1 LKYRPDQLNDSRREK
16 AACQVNCHHAYG
28 YSNKIVNLSDEFLQ
42 CIKHLNTKDMKRLS
56 TPITILTV
64 VLVFTRT
71 LFSQPDYSRNYVN
84 PNSIP
89 DYPVPYVLPET
100 KDIRSDIDKVFNNLL
115 NTCVLEVV
123 DRNTGKKISPDSELT
138 RNADVDGRLGS
149 YNRWDYPNGVVMNG
163 MKLLYDVTGD
173 SVYFQYNVR
182 LFDFL
187 FDFEPYFRKL
197 VKEKN
202 YRGHAF
208 RRMIEIRALD
218 HCGAIGSAL
227 IRTYEKHNDPRYKGY
242 IDTIAG
248 YITKKQFR
256 LKDGTIARERPQP
269 ESVWADDMYMC
280 IPFLAQMGKYSGNKM
295 YWDDAVRQVIQL
307 SGYLFAEEKG
317 LFDHGWNTYGGAY
330 DPRFY
335 WGRANGWASMAM
347 AELLDVLPE
356 NYPGRDNVLHIF
368 RTHIR
373 ALAEIQDG
381 TGFWHNMLDKTDT
394 YLETSATAMFV
405 YSIAKGINEGWISHI
420 YGPVAQT
427 GWNAISSRI
436 NRIGQI
442 EGVCEGTTYAN
453 DNTYYYHRGKSTAAT
468 LGTGAVLL
476 AGAEMIR
483 LLQNNK
489 LEIIEAQPDAVN
501 STFHYRLKGDRPMR

>member
-1 LKYRPDQLNDSRREK
+1 MKRFSSFINVMLIVLIKSSITNAQID
-16 AACQVNCHHAYG
+16 
-28 YSNKIVNLSDEFLQ
+28 YSENYVNLS
-42 CIKHLNTKDMKRLS
+42 
-56 TPITILTV
+56 
-64 VLVFTRT
+64 
-71 LFSQPDYSRNYVN
+71 
-84 PNSIP
+84 SIP
-89 DYPVPYVLPET
+89 DYPIPYVLPAIE
-100 KDIRSDIDKVFNNLL
+100 DIRSDIDRIFNHLL

-123 DRNTGKKISPDSELT
+123 DKNTGEKILPDSELT
-138 RNADVDGRLGS
+138 RNADVDGRLGR

-163 MKLLYDVTGD
+163 MILLHEITGD
-173 SVYFQYNVR
+173 SGYILYNVR

-187 FDFEPYFRKL
+187 FDYEPYFRKL
-197 VKEKN
+197 MKEKN

-242 IDTIAG
+242 IDTIANH
-248 YITKKQFR
+248 ITHKQFR
-256 LKDGTIARERPQP
+256 FKDGTIARERPQP
-269 ESVWADDMYMC
+269 ESVWSDDMYMC
-280 IPFLAQMGKYSGNKM
+280 IPFLAQMGKYSGRRN
-295 YWDDAVRQVIQL
+295 YWDDAVKQVIQL
-307 SGYLFAEEKG
+307 SDYLFIEEKG
-317 LFDHGWNTYGGAY
+317 LYDHGWNTYGGEY

-356 NYPGRDNVLHIF
+356 DYPGRDKVLHIF
-368 RTHIR
+368 RSHIR

-394 YLETSATAMFV
+394 YLETSSTAMFV

-420 YGPVAQT
+420 YGPVAQI
-427 GWNAISSRI
+427 GWNALSSRI
-436 NRIGQI
+436 NRSGQI

-453 DNTYYYHRGKSTAAT
+453 DNAYYYHRGASSAST

-483 LLQNNK
+483 LLKNER
-489 LEIIEAQPDAVN
+489 LEIFEARPNAVN
-501 STFHYRLKGDRPMR
+501 STFHYRIKGDKPMR

>member
-1 LKYRPDQLNDSRREK
+1 
-16 AACQVNCHHAYG
+16 
-28 YSNKIVNLSDEFLQ
+28 
-42 CIKHLNTKDMKRLS
+42 MKRLQVYICIVWS
-56 TPITILTV
+56 VIIACQTGYAQ
-64 VLVFTRT
+64 
-71 LFSQPDYSRNYVN
+71 SDYSDNYTN

-89 DYPVPYVLPET
+89 DYPVPYILPSVT
-100 KDIRSDIDKVFNNLL
+100 DIRTDINRVFNYLV

-123 DRNTGKKISPDSELT
+123 DKHTGEKISPDSELT
-138 RNADVDGRLGS
+138 KNADVDGRLGG

-163 MKLLYDVTGD
+163 MNLLHEVTGD
-173 SVYFQYNVR
+173 SGYILYNIR

-187 FDFEPYFRKL
+187 FDYEPYFRKL
-197 VKEKN
+197 VEEKN

-227 IRTYEKHNDPRYKGY
+227 IRTYEKHHDPRYKGY

-256 LKDGTIARERPQP
+256 FKDGTIARERPQP
-269 ESVWADDMYMC
+269 ESVWSDDMYMC
-280 IPFLAQMGKYSGNKM
+280 IPFLAQMGRYSGNKT

-307 SGYLFAEEKG
+307 SVYLFIEEKG
-317 LFDHGWNTYGGAY
+317 LYDHGWNTYGGEY

-356 NYPGRDNVLHIF
+356 NYPGRDKVMHIF
-368 RTHIR
+368 RSHIR

-420 YGPVAQT
+420 YGPAAQT
-427 GWNAISSRI
+427 GWNAISSSI
-436 NRIGQI
+436 NRSGQI
-442 EGVCEGTTYAN
+442 EGVCEGTTYAH
-453 DNTYYYHRGKSTAAT
+453 DNTYYYHRGASSAAT

-476 AGAEMIR
+476 AGAEMMR
-483 LLQNNK
+483 LLQNERI
-489 LEIIEAQPDAVN
+489 EIIEARPDAVN
-501 STFHYRLKGDRPMR
+501 STFHYRIKGDRPMR